1 MFDYNIIKENL
12 KTKYIG
18 QTFVQFDE
26 IDSTNIKAKS
36 ISNNC
41 PEGMIVLTERQTAG
55 KGRLGRTWQ
64 SPENKN
70 IYMSVI
76 LKPESEPQNA
86 VKLTQ
91 IAAAAVS
98 KSLEEIE
105 IDNKIKWPNDI
116 FCDGKK
122 ACGILCEM
130 SIKNKEINSIIV
142 GIGVNVNMDEKDFTD
157 EIKDKAISL
166 KLVSNKVIVR
176 EMLIAIIL
184 NNLEKLYEELK
195 ETSKIEKTL
204 KICREKSLIIGNN
217 IEINKIGRKTVKKVK
232 VIDITENGELLVE
245 NKKGEKEIVI
255 SGEVSI
261 RSFY

>member
-1 MFDYNIIKENL
+1 MFDYNVIKEYL
-12 KTKYIG
+12 ETKYIG
-18 QTFVQFDE
+18 QTFVQFE
-26 IDSTNIKAKS
+26 AIDSTNIKAKS
-36 ISNNC
+36 ISSSC
-41 PEGMIVLTERQTAG
+41 PEGMVVLAERQTVG
-55 KGRLGRTWQ
+55 KGRLGRVWQ

-70 IYMSVI
+70 IYMSII

-91 IAAAAVS
+91 ITAAAVS
-98 KSLEEIE
+98 KSLEEIG

-116 FCDGKK
+116 LCNGKK
-122 ACGILCEM
+122 ICGILCEM

-142 GIGVNVNMDEKDFTD
+142 GIGVNVNMDEKDFND

-166 KLVSNKVIVR
+166 KLVSEKVIVR

-184 NNLEKLYEELK
+184 NNIEKYYEELK
-195 ETSKIEKTL
+195 ETGKIENSL
-204 KICREKSLIIGNN
+204 KICREKSIIIGNN
-217 IEINKIGRKTVKKVK
+217 IEINKIGRKTIRKVK
-232 VIDITENGELLVE
+232 VLDITENGELLVE

-261 RSFY
+261 SSFY